1 MLLFRSGQKGC
12 LKHAETMCIDLNKS
26 EKRTVIGKDNKLYS
40 FRFFSN
46 DSKEYYFASI
56 SEELAE
62 EKDVIA
68 QILYGG
74 SDNYSDIEPSFI
86 KDCLLNLNDLSKTNS
101 QKGIVKKELLNQ
113 IYTRNFKFDDDYL
126 SDILCDC
133 NEGKLNLERI
143 DIYAKELAE
152 QVNNFEAYI

>member
-26 EKRTVIGKDNKLYS
+26 EKRTVLGKDNKLYS

-46 DSKEYYFASI
+46 DAKEYYFASI

-62 EKDVIA
+62 EEDVIA
-68 QILYGG
+68 QILYGS
-74 SDNYSDIEPSFI
+74 SDDYTNIEPSFI
-86 KDCLLNLNDLSKTNS
+86 KECLLKLNNSSKTS
-101 QKGIVKKELLNQ
+101 TQKDTIKKELLNQ

-126 SDILCDC
+126 SDILYDC
-133 NEGKLNLERI
+133 KEGKLNLERI

-152 QVNNFEAYI
+152 QVNDFESYI

>member
-12 LKHAETMCIDLNKS
+12 LKHAETMCIDLNAS
-26 EKRTVIGKDNKLYS
+26 EKRTVLGKDNKLYS

-56 SEELAE
+56 PEELAKE
-62 EKDVIA
+62 EDVIA

-74 SDNYSDIEPSFI
+74 SDNYTDIEPTFI
-86 KDCLLNLNDLSKTNS
+86 KECLLKLNDSSKTS
-101 QKGIVKKELLNQ
+101 TQKGIIKKELLNQ

-133 NEGKLNLERI
+133 KEGKLNLERI

-152 QVNNFEAYI
+152 QVNDFESYI